1 MRFLLVKLCAIYLF
15 SVHTLQAQTTIVTC
29 GASKGKIYIVED
41 GKGSWSDDSISDGT
55 ISLIAGPNKGWDIV
69 SNSKR
74 GKLSALADGAT
85 VTLTHANAQV
95 ISVTASF
102 PMQTVETYQFSMDP
116 KDRKKGFVLWTAA
129 RSNSLMTSMKAMR
142 AECLFYYEVE
152 K

>member
-1 MRFLLVKLCAIYLF
+1 MRVTTSVVCSVFFLSINSL
-15 SVHTLQAQTTIVTC
+15 HAQTTIVTC

-41 GKGSWSDDSISDGT
+41 GKGTWSDDNISDGA
-55 ISLIAGPNKGWDIV
+55 ISLIAVPNKGWDIV
-69 SNSKR
+69 TKSKR
-74 GKLSALADGAT
+74 GTLSALADGAT

-102 PMQTVETYQFSMDP
+102 PMQTVETYQFSIEP

-129 RSNSLMTSMKAMR
+129 RSNSFLITMKAMR
-142 AECLFYYEVE
+142 AECIFYYEVE